1 MKSLCGCLPYHAPLV
16 TTCVVVWIE
25 ILYGSGTNL
34 GIHVTTC
41 VVVWIEIYCPSNL
54 YHMTE
59 VTTCV
64 VVWIKIVALMLT

>member
-1 MKSLCGCLPYHAPLV
+1 MPIV

-25 ILYGSGTNL
+25 MLRIWEDDLPVY
-34 GIHVTTC
+34 
-41 VVVWIEIYCPSNL
+41 
-54 YHMTE
+54 

>member
-1 MKSLCGCLPYHAPLV
+1 MIDLFNLFIDV
-16 TTCVVVWIE
+16 
-25 ILYGSGTNL
+25 ILFPMSPDAFTL
-34 GIHVTTC
+34 DTVTTC

>member
-1 MKSLCGCLPYHAPLV
+1 MSPDAFTLD
-16 TTCVVVWIE
+16 T
-25 ILYGSGTNL
+25 
-34 GIHVTTC
+34 VTTC

>member
-1 MKSLCGCLPYHAPLV
+1 MKF

-25 ILYGSGTNL
+25 ITILCFTDK
-34 GIHVTTC
+34 C
-41 VVVWIEIYCPSNL
+41 VK
-54 YHMTE
+54 